1 MEKKIALDVINS
13 HAAGIDV
20 GSRSHHVAVGQDLI
34 RDVKEFGVYAA
45 SHEQMIAWLRERKVK
60 TIAMESTGSYWQ
72 TLFASLQCAGFEVIL
87 VNGNQI
93 KNVKGKTDVKDCRW
107 IQKLH
112 TLDLLRGSFLPAE
125 HTAQMRTY
133 YHHRQS
139 MIEESSKMINKM
151 QKAMRLMNVRLDI
164 AVSDIKGKSGI
175 AIIEAILR
183 GERDGEKLAALADW
197 RVKKSR
203 QEISQALQGNWRKE
217 LLYELKDCY
226 ELYQIFQVK
235 MEKCDKEI
243 EQLLKGITTKMNPA
257 AKTSLSK
264 VTQKR
269 QAKNQVN
276 FNLPK
281 LSYVYTGVD
290 LFAIEGVSYNTIMSF
305 IAEVGDGIKKFATAK
320 QFDSWLRL
328 APNNKISGNKRI
340 SSRTPQGKHR
350 FAQSLL
356 QAANTVGQMKKGVL
370 PSFFKRI
377 AFKKGRQAAIVATAR
392 KTAVIIWNM
401 ITHQIPY
408 KPLEERQYSTKV
420 KNAILR
426 NIKNKLERLDL
437 TINDLAL
444 LSKSS

>member
-1 MEKKIALDVINS
+1 MRKKKIALDVINYC
-13 HAAGIDV
+13 AAGIDV
-20 GSRSHHVAVGQDLI
+20 GSRSHYVAVGQDPVK
-34 RDVKEFGVYAA
+34 DVREFGVYALN
-45 SHEQMIAWLRERKVK
+45 HEQMIAWLNERKVK

-72 TLFASLQCAGFEVIL
+72 TLFAVLQCAGFEVIL
-87 VNGNQI
+87 VNGQQI
-93 KNVKGKTDVKDCRW
+93 KNVKGKTDVKDCMW

-112 TLDLLRGSFLPAE
+112 SLGLLKGSFLPAE
-125 HTAQMRTY
+125 HTNQIRTY

-139 MIEESSKMINKM
+139 LIEESSKMINKM

-183 GERDGEKLAALADW
+183 GERNGEKLAELADW
-197 RVKKSR
+197 RVKKTK
-203 QEISQALQGNWRKE
+203 QEIAQALHGNWRKE

-235 MEKCDKEI
+235 MTKCDKEI
-243 EQLLKGITTKMNPA
+243 ETLLQSITSHLE
-257 AKTSLSK
+257 KTIVPKLP
-264 VTQKR
+264 QKR
-269 QAKNQVN
+269 QAKNQMN
-276 FNLPK
+276 FDLTTF
-281 LSYVYTGVD
+281 SYVYTGVN
-290 LFAIEGVSYNTIMSF
+290 LFAIEGVSYNTVMSF

-320 QFDSWLRL
+320 RFASWLRL

-340 SSRTPQGKHR
+340 SSRTPKGKHR
-350 FAQSLL
+350 FALALL
-356 QAANTVGQMKKGVL
+356 QAANTVGQMKKGAL

-377 AFKKGRQAAIVATAR
+377 AYKKGRQAAIIATAR

-401 ITHQIPY
+401 INRQTLY
-408 KPLEERQYSTKV
+408 KPLDERQYSQRV

-426 NIKNKLERLDL
+426 NIKNKMQRLNLD
-437 TINDLAL
+437 INDLAQ